1 MKNFSIAFQINK
13 ELGDFYKKQL
23 KLAAVTMQDND
34 SLRYLN
40 RDSAGY
46 FFNQAQTLAIIDLYY
61 NSKFENGAKDKL
73 GHRKIFMNVG
83 KFRTE
88 VAAKQIDLDTKD
100 GRFVPDQYAD
110 PWIALFMQKEFKEW
124 AKDTDFGEL
133 LNTCVDSFPKY
144 GTVVLKQYDTN
155 KIKFV
160 PLQTLRNDQTAEDLQ
175 TATYVIEE
183 HPKMTRWEVEQ
194 MKGWDMGEL
203 QLDYDQEIDVY
214 ERYGYVPLS
223 WLNQINYRPVQVND
237 DETYVDAMVICTF
250 DKNAKNMKSTEHVF
264 FAEQIKERPYREA
277 HWNKQYGRWLGL
289 GIMEDL
295 IENQEAKNIIV
306 NLQRRS
312 LQWASRKNFQSSN
325 TDLVGKS
332 LVKDTIDGEIVEVGA
347 NGQITPIDFTNKS
360 SGEFNLFLNEWEN
373 NANQK
378 AFTFDVMMGT
388 AMPQGTAFRT
398 VAALTQA
405 ANSFFQMK
413 RQKLALFLQRT
424 LNDFIIPQFLKD
436 IGNQD
441 KVLNFFHDEPGF
453 EALKEAA
460 MSYVKSEAIRI
471 SLLSGKEVDTQT
483 LTQAVNPFDA
493 VKQLFFSR
501 PRKFYETAK
510 HSFEFVFTDE
520 SVNINDKIQTLTIL
534 YQSMQQAGD
543 TRAPKVLDRILALS
557 GEDSSTFGQS
567 QPMQP
572 QQQAQQ
578 PQPKAPQGNGQA
590 KVPTNA

>member
-1 MKNFSIAFQINK
+1 
-13 ELGDFYKKQL
+13 
-23 KLAAVTMQDND
+23 
-34 SLRYLN
+34 
-40 RDSAGY
+40 
-46 FFNQAQTLAIIDLYY
+46 
-61 NSKFENGAKDKL
+61 
-73 GHRKIFMNVG
+73 
-83 KFRTE
+83 
-88 VAAKQIDLDTKD
+88 
-100 GRFVPDQYAD
+100 
-110 PWIALFMQKEFKEW
+110 
-124 AKDTDFGEL
+124 
-133 LNTCVDSFPKY
+133 
-144 GTVVLKQYDTN
+144 
-155 KIKFV
+155 
-160 PLQTLRNDQTAEDLQ
+160 
-175 TATYVIEE
+175 
-183 HPKMTRWEVEQ
+183 
-194 MKGWDMGEL
+194 
-203 QLDYDQEIDVY
+203 
-214 ERYGYVPLS
+214 
-223 WLNQINYRPVQVND
+223 
-237 DETYVDAMVICTF
+237 MVICTF

-471 SLLSGKEVDTQT
+471 SLLSGKEVITRPLVRLATFPTKSRT
-483 LTQAVNPFDA
+483 LSSMLKVFIAV
-493 VKQLFFSR
+493 
-501 PRKFYETAK
+501 
-510 HSFEFVFTDE
+510 
-520 SVNINDKIQTLTIL
+520 
-534 YQSMQQAGD
+534 
-543 TRAPKVLDRILALS
+543 
-557 GEDSSTFGQS
+557 
-567 QPMQP
+567 
-572 QQQAQQ
+572 
-578 PQPKAPQGNGQA
+578 
-590 KVPTNA
+590 

>member
-483 LTQAVNPFDA
+483 LTNAVNPFDA

>member
-40 RDSAGY
+40 RDSSGY

-61 NSKFENGAKDKL
+61 NSKFVNGAKDKL

-483 LTQAVNPFDA
+483 LTNAVNPFDA

>member
-223 WLNQINYRPVQVND
+223 WLNQKNYRPAQVND

-483 LTQAVNPFDA
+483 LTNAVNPFDA

-510 HSFEFVFTDE
+510 HSFEFVLTDE

>member
-483 LTQAVNPFDA
+483 LTNAVNPFDA

-510 HSFEFVFTDE
+510 HSFEFVLTDE